1 MVIVDKEKGDTFV
14 HVIVLP
20 AIGMDQLSSLWPNN
34 MPHQRT
40 TVIMNTDRVDG
51 ALIIPNSDELNLGT
65 CVGWVPVCS
74 YVSYSKQRSVV
85 NRVAK
90 YK

>member
-20 AIGMDQLSSLWPNN
+20 AIGMDQLSSLWSNN

-65 CVGWVPVCS
+65 CVGWVPVC
-74 YVSYSKQRSVV
+74 KLF
-85 NRVAK
+85 K
-90 YK
+90 TKIGG